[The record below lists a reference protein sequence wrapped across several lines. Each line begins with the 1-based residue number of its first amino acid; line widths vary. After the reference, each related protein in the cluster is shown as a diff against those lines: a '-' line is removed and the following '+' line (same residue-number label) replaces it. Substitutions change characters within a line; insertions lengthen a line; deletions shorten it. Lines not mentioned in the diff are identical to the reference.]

1 MHRRRE
7 GSDVTSDEVEV
18 ERGRAADRPHEIPA
32 RGWRDILVR
41 TKDEAKA
48 DNITLLAAGVA
59 FFGMLSLVPAM
70 IATVSIYGL
79 IADPSDIERQVRDLT
94 DALPEEAQALI
105 SQQLSDVVRSSS
117 SGLSF
122 AAIAGVAVALWSASS
137 GMKNLVRAI
146 NVAYDEPPRD
156 SFVKARGLALA
167 LALGAIVF
175 AVVALGLVA
184 IMPAALSDIGLGSVA
199 RTTMS
204 ILRWPL
210 LFVAM
215 ILGLAVLYRV
225 APNRADSQW
234 RWVSWGA
241 IAATTCWVVASIL
254 FSIYTANFGNYN
266 ETYGSL
272 GAVILLLLWLFLTA
286 LFVVLG
292 AELNAEMEHQTAR
305 DTTRGEP
312 EPMGRRDAY
321 VADRLG
327 EPAR

>member
-1 MHRRRE
+1 MHRTRARP
-7 GSDVTSDEVEV
+7 DVTSVEGEVD
-18 ERGRAADRPHEIPA
+18 RGRAADRPGEIPA
-32 RGWRDILVR
+32 RGWRDILLR
-41 TKDEAKA
+41 AKNEAKR
-48 DNITLLAAGVA
+48 DNMSLLAAGVA
-59 FFGMLSLVPAM
+59 FYAMLSLVPAM

-79 IADPSDIERQVRDLT
+79 IADPADIERQVRDLT
-94 DALPEEAQALI
+94 KALPEEARALI
-105 SQQLSDVVRSSS
+105 AQQLGDVVRSSS

-122 AAIAGVAVALWSASS
+122 AAITGVVVALWSASS
-137 GMKNLVRAI
+137 GMKHLVAAV
-146 NVAYDEPPRD
+146 NVAYDEPPRR
-156 SFVKARGLALA
+156 SFVRDRGLALA

-184 IMPAALSDIGLGSVA
+184 VMPAVLSDIGLGGA
-199 RTTMS
+199 TRTTMNV
-204 ILRWPL
+204 LRWPL

-215 ILGLAVLYRV
+215 IVGLAVLYRF

-241 IAATTCWVVASIL
+241 IAATAGWVVASIL
-254 FSIYTANFGNYN
+254 FSVYTANFGHYN

-272 GAVILLLLWLFLTA
+272 GAVVLLLLWLFLTA

-312 EPMGRRDAY
+312 EPMGRRRAF